1 MAIEYQADV
10 LITVTNSKESFII
23 TAFLKQAEE

>member
-1 MAIEYQADV
+1 MASEYQADV
-10 LITVTNSKESFII
+10 LVTVTNRKESFIM

>member
-1 MAIEYQADV
+1 MATEYQADV
-10 LITVTNSKESFII
+10 PVTVTKGRESFIT

>member
-1 MAIEYQADV
+1 MATEYLADLPV
-10 LITVTNSKESFII
+10 TITNGRESFIT

>member
-1 MAIEYQADV
+1 MASEYQADV
-10 LITVTNSKESFII
+10 LVTVANSKESFIM